1 MNTDIMNSENP
12 RSQSEAVKEV
22 LLLGDSI
29 RAAYQQHVKAL
40 LGPAY
45 RVSAPAENGR
55 FAKYTLNSLR
65 LWLPNL
71 PRPDIIHWN
80 NGLWDTAILY
90 REDGTFTELEDYI
103 STLGKILRELRKTG
117 ATIVF
122 ATTTP
127 CDPRKAFLTTA
138 MPPCHRNSDIER
150 FNSAACALMER
161 EKIPVND
168 LWSVVS
174 ADIPGL
180 ICEDMIHPTEKG
192 RIALAEAVAAK
203 IREYCG
209 GRRGQSAITISER
222 ETSI

>member
-1 MNTDIMNSENP
+1 MNSEGSQTQF
-12 RSQSEAVKEV
+12 RSETVREV

-29 RAAYQQHVKAL
+29 RMAYQPYVGAL

-65 LWLPNL
+65 LWLPKL
-71 PRPDIIHWN
+71 PKPDIIHWN

-90 REDGTFTELEDYI
+90 REDGTFTEPEEYI

-117 ATIVF
+117 AQILF

-127 CDPRKAFLTTA
+127 CDPRKALLTTS
-138 MPPCHRNSDIER
+138 MPPCHRNCDIER

-168 LWSVVS
+168 LYSVIN
-174 ADIPGL
+174 ADIQGF
-180 ICEDMIHPTEKG
+180 ISEDMIHPTEKG
-192 RIALAEAVAAK
+192 RIALADAVAAK
-203 IREYCG
+203 IREYTNDKSD
-209 GRRGQSAITISER
+209 RQ
-222 ETSI
+222 